1 MTMIETRDRG
11 VPDTPRTADPAAHV
25 WADTTDGT
33 GIGHLPPAGPQAP
46 QAPEPPDRP
55 RRRRRTLVLAS
66 GLAVLTLVSSAGGGL
81 VVSQLLDRSDSAT
94 VTSAVI
100 SGDVTA
106 SGSLAD
112 VVAAVRPSVVSVA
125 VSNGSSAGEGAGV
138 ILGSDGLIL
147 TNNHVVAS
155 AADGGTITVTF
166 SDGTATK
173 ATIVGHDPSSDIA
186 VIQAQGVSGLR
197 PATLGSV
204 DDLAVGQTVL
214 AIGNPLGLDESVT
227 SGIVSAL
234 NREIQIGGGDG
245 GSEGTFGRGRS
256 TTTTLKDA
264 IQTDA
269 AINPGNSGGALVDG
283 SGRVVGI
290 TTANAGVSGTSS
302 GSIGVGFA
310 IPIDTAYTV
319 AQRLIS
325 N

>member
-11 VPDTPRTADPAAHV
+11 VPDTPRTANPAAHV

-33 GIGHLPPAGPQAP
+33 GIGHLPSAGPQAP
-46 QAPEPPDRP
+46 EPPEPPDRP

-66 GLAVLTLVSSAGGGL
+66 GLAVLTLTSSAGGGL

-106 SGSLAD
+106 GGSLAD

-166 SDGTATK
+166 SDGTAAK
-173 ATIVGHDPSSDIA
+173 ATIVGRDPSSDIA
-186 VIQAQGVSGLR
+186 VIQAQGVSGLT

-234 NREIQIGGGDG
+234 NREIQVGGGSSG
-245 GSEGTFGRGRS
+245 GTSGRGGS

-269 AINPGNSGGALVDG
+269 AINPGNSGGALVDDG
-283 SGRVVGI
+283 GRVVGI
-290 TTANAGVSGTSS
+290 TTANASVSGTSS